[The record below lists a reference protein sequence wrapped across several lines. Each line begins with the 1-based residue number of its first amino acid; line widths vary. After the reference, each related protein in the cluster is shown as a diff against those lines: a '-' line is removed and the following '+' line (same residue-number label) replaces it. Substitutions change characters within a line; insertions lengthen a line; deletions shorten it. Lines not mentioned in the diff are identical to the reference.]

1 MILIV
6 VKLTKYAQ
14 TDTLLSHVVD
24 FYLKSIPAV
33 ILIQME
39 LLEYIGMCKKK
50 RMCVHMF
57 ADGLVFMIAFVE
69 R

>member
-14 TDTLLSHVVD
+14 TDILLSHVVD

-39 LLEYIGMCKKK
+39 LLEYIGMCKEENVCAYVY
-50 RMCVHMF
+50 RLFGFHDCF
-57 ADGLVFMIAFVE
+57 C
-69 R
+69 

>member
-14 TDTLLSHVVD
+14 IDILLSHVVD

-50 RMCVHMF
+50 KECV
-57 ADGLVFMIAFVE
+57 
-69 R
+69 